1 MNTDADNTPTPRR
14 HRTLVAGV
22 LAAAA
27 IALAIPVSGAFAG
40 SDDATS
46 GSGVAAQQ
54 RDGHRGDCPKDRD
67 RDRSSGTSVDP
78 TREL

>member
-1 MNTDADNTPTPRR
+1 MNTDPDTTPTTRR
-14 HRTLVAGV
+14 RRTLFAGV

-40 SDDATS
+40 SGDES
-46 GSGVAAQQ
+46 AANGD
-54 RDGHRGDCPKDRD
+54 RAGHRGDCPKDRD

>member
-1 MNTDADNTPTPRR
+1 MNTDADTTPTSRR

-22 LAAAA
+22 VAAAA

-40 SDDATS
+40 SGNDS
-46 GSGVAAQQ
+46 AANGG

>member
-40 SDDATS
+40 SGNDDS
-46 GSGVAAQQ
+46 VANGDRA
-54 RDGHRGDCPKDRD
+54 GHRGDCPKDRD